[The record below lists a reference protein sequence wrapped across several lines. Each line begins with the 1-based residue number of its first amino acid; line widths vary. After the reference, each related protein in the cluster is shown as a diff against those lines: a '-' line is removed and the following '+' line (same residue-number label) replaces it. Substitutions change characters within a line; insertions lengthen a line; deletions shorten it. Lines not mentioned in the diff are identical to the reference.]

1 MAAIADDILDA
12 EISYREGKLD
22 DAFASLRD
30 GAVAKFDALPYDEP
44 HGWLMSPRQTLGA
57 LLTEQGRAGEA
68 IRVYEE
74 DLVLF
79 PKNIWSLTGLKICL
93 TGGEAGGE
101 GGGEGGKEGGG
112 KGGGE
117 GGGEGATATASM
129 NISSG
134 GCCGEGGGSK
144 KSSIGSGGDGDGD
157 YDRLREVEALL
168 AEAAKGADVKVGAS
182 CACALENWAT
192 TMQ

>member
-101 GGGEGGKEGGG
+101 GGGEGGE
-112 KGGGE
+112 
-117 GGGEGATATASM
+117 A
-129 NISSG
+129 SG

-144 KSSIGSGGDGDGD
+144 KTSIGSGGDGDGD

-192 TMQ
+192 SMQPGT